1 MQTAAA
7 KLPIPEKERYTY
19 ADYAALPEGAPYQLI
34 DGELVMTASP
44 NTQHQRIIKRLL
56 RVMDAFVEENSLGE
70 VFVSPVD
77 VYLSEADT
85 PVPDLVFVAEERL
98 GIVGAQKIEGAPDLV
113 VEVLSP
119 STGYYDLRKKKR
131 LYAEA
136 GVAEY
141 WIVDPIEESVE
152 VHVNTGGAFDL
163 HERAEGEGRVA
174 SSQVISGFSVQ
185 LDALF

>member
-7 KLPIPEKERYTY
+7 QLPIPEKERYTY

-44 NTQHQRIIKRLL
+44 NIQHQRIVRRLL
-56 RVMDAFVEENSLGE
+56 RVMDAFVEENDLGE

-77 VYLSEADT
+77 VYLSETDT
-85 PVPDLVFVAEERL
+85 PVPDLVFVAKERL

-141 WIVDPIEESVE
+141 WVVDPLEESVE
-152 VHVNTGGAFDL
+152 VHTNAGGAFDL
-163 HERAEGEGRVA
+163 HQRAEEGGRAA
-174 SSQVISGFSVQ
+174 SQTIGGFSVG
-185 LDALF
+185 LSDLF